1 MNYLFWD
8 TERIRN
14 TKIYMSAIVL
24 TDSSFSILK
33 QELAI
38 DNSIDVSKRHSPR
51 RKIELLRDKAIV
63 FNNFTELADWL
74 VEYINESVV
83 ICFGKDDFVALNDQL
98 KIHNLPI
105 VQGEFYDLQLA
116 AKTYALDSLSNLGS
130 VAAFLNEEH
139 DAHNPLSDSYVTM
152 QFFKY
157 LKERHNIETIKKA
170 IPNKVK
176 ILDIEVN
183 GSIY

>member
-14 TKIYMSAIVL
+14 TKIYMSANVL

-83 ICFGKDDFVALNDQL
+83 I
-98 KIHNLPI
+98 
-105 VQGEFYDLQLA
+105 
-116 AKTYALDSLSNLGS
+116 
-130 VAAFLNEEH
+130 
-139 DAHNPLSDSYVTM
+139 
-152 QFFKY
+152 
-157 LKERHNIETIKKA
+157 
-170 IPNKVK
+170 
-176 ILDIEVN
+176 
-183 GSIY
+183 

>member
-1 MNYLFWD
+1 M
-8 TERIRN
+8 
-14 TKIYMSAIVL
+14 
-24 TDSSFSILK
+24 
-33 QELAI
+33 
-38 DNSIDVSKRHSPR
+38 
-51 RKIELLRDKAIV
+51 
-63 FNNFTELADWL
+63 
-74 VEYINESVV
+74 
-83 ICFGKDDFVALNDQL
+83 
-98 KIHNLPI
+98 
-105 VQGEFYDLQLA
+105 QLA
-116 AKTYALDSLSNLGS
+116 AKTFALDSLSNLGS

>member
-1 MNYLFWD
+1 MNILFFTRGEVSPYKGG
-8 TERIRN
+8 TERITHTLSNALKTNYGHKCFTAYLR
-14 TKIYMSAIVL
+14 A
-24 TDSSFSILK
+24 DS
-33 QELAI
+33 
-38 DNSIDVSKRHSPR
+38 
-51 RKIELLRDKAIV
+51 
-63 FNNFTELADWL
+63 T
-74 VEYINESVV
+74 SVV
-83 ICFGKDDFVALNDQL
+83 TEFDGSLHVNRFFVSRSIAKFVKQNT
-98 KIHNLPI
+98 IECII

-116 AKTYALDSLSNLGS
+116 AKTFALDSLSNLGS

-152 QFFKY
+152 RFFKY